1 MNIKN
6 EVLPH
11 TGQLFD
17 PILDPTVNQ
26 YKLFTAI
33 ITTLIDYNCLFRE
46 QKYHKSIKMIIFL
59 TKFQRGKQNATG
71 QVYCPKKALLSPMW
85 YD

>member
-1 MNIKN
+1 M
-6 EVLPH
+6 PH
-11 TGQLFD
+11 SGQLFD

-26 YKLFTAI
+26 YKSFTAI
-33 ITTLIDYNCLFRE
+33 ITTLIDSNCLFCLFRE

-71 QVYCPKKALLSPMW
+71 QVYCPKTTLLSPMW